1 MTLNANSIASSA
13 MQSWHLWRHGLPL
26 ITLFLV
32 PTVIAAADYA
42 YHIPFSIDATTSPP
56 RSLLEAE
63 ETGNGTETIENLPN
77 NAPLFPCGSGGGVED
92 GQYFDVVTQ
101 YMDPVCEEVQGY
113 CRLKRNLNYTSILRV
128 IPKVQVE
135 TINVKITVVQ
145 LGGWETSFWPV
156 GYIVLLIKI
165 I

>member
-1 MTLNANSIASSA
+1 MY
-13 MQSWHLWRHGLPL
+13 RPL
-26 ITLFLV
+26 IVLFFV
-32 PTVIAAADYA
+32 PKVITAADYA
-42 YHIPFSIDATTSPP
+42 YHIPFSIDATTSSQSP
-56 RSLLEAE
+56 SLLETE
-63 ETGNGTETIENLPN
+63 ENGSNGTETIENLPN
-77 NAPLFPCGSGGGVED
+77 NAPLFPCGSAGGVEE

-113 CRLKRNLNYTSILRV
+113 CRLKRNMNYTAILRV

-156 GYIVLLIKI
+156 DSYFY
-165 I
+165 